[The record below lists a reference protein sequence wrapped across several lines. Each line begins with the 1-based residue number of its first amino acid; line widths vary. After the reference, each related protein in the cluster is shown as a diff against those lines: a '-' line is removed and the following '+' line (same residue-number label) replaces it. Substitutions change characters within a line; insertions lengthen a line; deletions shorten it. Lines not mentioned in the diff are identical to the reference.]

1 MLHSFFNNDIK
12 TGADGTDSVLMWIHL
27 SKLKFSYLQF
37 SNVLS
42 LCFPAQMQQQELA
55 QMRQRDA
62 NLTALA
68 AIGPRKKRKLDSP
81 GGATA
86 GTEVRDET
94 SYIHSVTAFTV
105 SRGRS
110 VTLHL
115 ISESTS
121 KLISCYIR

>member
-1 MLHSFFNNDIK
+1 MLTTLK
-12 TGADGTDSVLMWIHL
+12 RADGTDPVLMWIQL
-27 SKLKFSYLQF
+27 SNIKYGYLQF

-42 LCFPAQMQQQELA
+42 LCFPPQMQQQELA

-105 SRGRS
+105 VSPAVGSSVAIVSRYILFLS
-110 VTLHL
+110 HHL
-115 ISESTS
+115 N
-121 KLISCYIR
+121 